1 MHTDARVPGLPG
13 PRAGESMGLGT
24 QPLSAAEHGGYRVA
38 RRRLIERLREI
49 GIRDERVLAAFESID
64 RHKLVP
70 EALRGQAYKMTP
82 LPIGE
87 GQTISAPDVVA
98 TMTEAAG
105 LRGHERV
112 LEVGTGSGYQAAI
125 LSRLAS
131 QIISIERIPKLAAR
145 ARSAL
150 DALKVYN
157 VIVHL
162 GDGTQGRPADG
173 PFDVILV
180 TAGGPE
186 IPWPLLEQLAVGGR
200 LVGPFGPRG
209 KQELLR
215 IVRQPEGSEAP
226 YSQELLAHC
235 KFVDLIGANGW
246 SD

>member
-1 MHTDARVPGLPG
+1 
-13 PRAGESMGLGT
+13 MGLGT
-24 QPLSAAEHGGYRVA
+24 QPLGLVEQGGYRIA
-38 RRRLIERLREI
+38 RRRFVEKLREI
-49 GIRDERVLAAFESID
+49 GIRDARVLAAFEAID

-70 EALRGQAYKMTP
+70 EALRAQAYKMTP

-98 TMTEAAG
+98 TMTEAAQ
-105 LRGHERV
+105 LRGDEVV

-131 QIISIERIPKLAAR
+131 RVVSIERIPKLAAR

-150 DALKVYN
+150 DELRVYN

-162 GDGTQGRPADG
+162 GDGTQGRPSDA

-200 LVGPFGPRG
+200 LIGPFGPRG
-209 KQELLR
+209 KQELMR

-226 YSQELLAHC
+226 YTQEVLAHC

-246 SD
+246 SA

>member
-1 MHTDARVPGLPG
+1 
-13 PRAGESMGLGT
+13 MGLGT
-24 QPLSAAEHGGYRVA
+24 HAAEPVERRDFRVA
-38 RRRLIERLREI
+38 RQRLIERLRET
-49 GIRDERVLAAFESID
+49 GIRDPRVLAAFEAVD
-64 RHKLVP
+64 RHLLIP
-70 EALRGQAYKMTP
+70 EALRDQAYKMMP

-105 LRGHERV
+105 LVGHETV

-131 QIISIERIPKLAAR
+131 RVISIERIPKLAAT

-150 DALKVYN
+150 DTLKVYN

-162 GDGTQGRPADG
+162 GDGTHGRPADG
-173 PFDVILV
+173 PFDAILV

-186 IPWPLLEQLAVGGR
+186 IPWPLLEQLCVGGR
-200 LVGPFGPRG
+200 LIGPFGPRG

-226 YSQELLAHC
+226 YTQEVLAHC
-235 KFVDLIGANGW
+235 KFVVLIGANGW
-246 SD
+246 AE